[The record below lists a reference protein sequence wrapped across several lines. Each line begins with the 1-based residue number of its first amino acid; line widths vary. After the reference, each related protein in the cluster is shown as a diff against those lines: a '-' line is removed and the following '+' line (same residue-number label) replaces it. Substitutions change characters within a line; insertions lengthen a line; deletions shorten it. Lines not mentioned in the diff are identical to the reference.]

1 MELFRVEGE
10 ADADA
15 GGILVPRRAR
25 IAHWTKKQNY
35 QETAIIREPNQL
47 RGPKSESK
55 KLRLESG
62 APQTQKRGREFD

>member
-15 GGILVPRRAR
+15 GGILAPRRAR

-47 RGPKSESK
+47 RGPKSE
-55 KLRLESG
+55 
-62 APQTQKRGREFD
+62 